1 VFKNRKYRKL
11 SDEEL
16 VLLIRQEQASHYVGI
31 LYERYGHLVFG
42 LALKYLKNK
51 NEAEDLTA
59 HVFEHLFDK
68 LQKHPIQYFKSWLY
82 TLSRNEC
89 LMFLRKQKPQ
99 SDVSAEMYAIHE
111 DPTEDLVEKE
121 VQLEL
126 LEEKIALLK
135 DEQQA
140 CIRLFYL
147 EEKSYQQVSDD
158 LNLPLSKVKSAIQNG
173 KRNLKLLLEQHH
185 EFNK

>member
-1 VFKNRKYRKL
+1 MFKNKKYRKL

-16 VLLIRQEQASHYVGI
+16 VLLIRQEQASQCIGI

-59 HVFEHLFDK
+59 HVFEHLFNK
-68 LQKHPIQYFKSWLY
+68 LQKHTIQNFKSWLY

-89 LMFLRKQKPQ
+89 LMFLRKQQPQ
-99 SDVSAEMYAIHE
+99 GNVSAEMYALQE
-111 DPTEDLVEKE
+111 EPAEDLAEKE
-121 VQLEL
+121 IKLEL
-126 LEEKIALLK
+126 LEEKMTLLK
-135 DEQQA
+135 DEQHA

-147 EEKSYQQVSDD
+147 EEKSYQQVSDE
-158 LNLPLSKVKSAIQNG
+158 LKLPLSKVKSAIQNG